1 LGLAAVAG
9 IVRNHGGALRVESR
23 PGGGSTFRVCLPLV
37 NQSNS
42 TGGGRV
48 AGGIGEGRS
57 VLVVDEQESLRT
69 LALKTLEA
77 EGFRVL
83 TAADGWEALDI
94 FAKTAATIDIVVWD
108 AMMADLDAEEA
119 FRAIRRIR
127 SDTRLVVSGPFPKEQ
142 AEQRFGGKNLAAYIR
157 KPFRPESLAACIR
170 QLVEQ
175 QQTPS
180 SANAG

>member
-1 LGLAAVAG
+1 
-9 IVRNHGGALRVESR
+9 
-23 PGGGSTFRVCLPLV
+23 
-37 NQSNS
+37 
-42 TGGGRV
+42 
-48 AGGIGEGRS
+48 

-69 LALKTLEA
+69 LALQTLEA

-94 FAKTAATIDIVVWD
+94 FAKAAATIDIVVWD

-157 KPFRPESLAACIR
+157 KPFLPESLAACIR
-170 QLVEQ
+170 QLVEP

-180 SANAG
+180 GANAG